1 MQQKRPRSAPPVGE
15 IDGREDVPGEEERGL
30 LSGDDAE
37 RTLSDS
43 QMPVE
48 VEGIVAES
56 TVRRRPKTPKVGGFL
71 RAGLKMREFRL
82 LRDEASRRA
91 ALPSARALGDAVA
104 WPLKRVRSLAELCK
118 LELAKGLQRGAVLAL
133 LEIFR
138 EEPREIDL
146 NESPPPLSVDR
157 DARQEQQPEDARAE
171 TARLR
176 AQELSELLADVEE
189 EAREAE
195 DAEAQAERDRV
206 GEEEALA
213 AVHASQM
220 QELQG
225 QLSEMRRAKAQ
236 RLIRPATAPTPTPLR
251 PLAPS
256 CPLLTASRVARMDRR
271 LPRPLE
277 EPAGLQP
284 APPSPDAGRPAR
296 ESAGSGLVVCIPLF
310 PFSLS

>member
-1 MQQKRPRSAPPVGE
+1 
-15 IDGREDVPGEEERGL
+15 
-30 LSGDDAE
+30 
-37 RTLSDS
+37 
-43 QMPVE
+43 
-48 VEGIVAES
+48 
-56 TVRRRPKTPKVGGFL
+56 
-71 RAGLKMREFRL
+71 
-82 LRDEASRRA
+82 
-91 ALPSARALGDAVA
+91 
-104 WPLKRVRSLAELCK
+104 LADLCK
-118 LELAKGLQRGAVLAL
+118 LEPAKGLQRGAVLAL

-138 EEPREIDL
+138 EEPRELDL
-146 NESPPPLSVDR
+146 NESPPPLSVDL
-157 DARQEQQPEDARAE
+157 DARQEQQLEDARAE

-195 DAEAQAERDRV
+195 DAEAQAERDRI

-220 QELQG
+220 QELRER
-225 QLSEMRRAKAQ
+225 LNEIRRAKAQ
-236 RLIRPATAPTPTPLR
+236 RLLRPATAPTPTPLR

-284 APPSPDAGRPAR
+284 APPSPDARRPAR
-296 ESAGSGLVVCIPLF
+296 EDAGSGLVVCIPLF